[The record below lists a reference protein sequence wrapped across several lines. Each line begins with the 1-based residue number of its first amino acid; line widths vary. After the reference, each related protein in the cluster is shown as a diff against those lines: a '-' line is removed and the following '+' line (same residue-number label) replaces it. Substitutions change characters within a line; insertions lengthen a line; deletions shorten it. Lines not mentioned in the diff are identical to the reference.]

1 MNKDVVEKCLA
12 FCQALSN
19 NNQPFSLS
27 LKIGSDTFNFHSKDL
42 VKSSCVKKKKSPSQL
57 RREKKRRDERKQAV
71 TNAEEPALEVSEKSV
86 AVLKCD
92 LCENS
97 FSSKEEL
104 NAHNECVH
112 KTLTSPERERDIGAQ
127 CELQL
132 SPLQVHRDED
142 NLSVQEGASS
152 PVSLAPEPSPMEL
165 PCVLNAE
172 QLCVKTFT
180 SEEDLKN
187 HMMKAHY
194 GGACIN
200 CQLWDPRKKCKE
212 RKSCRIVYD
221 FYRSNKYGTWQ
232 CAGGVFGLVDGVDHR
247 CDE

>member
-1 MNKDVVEKCLA
+1 MNKDVVEECLA

-19 NNQPFSLS
+19 NNQLFSLS
-27 LKIGSDTFNFHSKDL
+27 LKIGSDTFNFHLKEL

-57 RREKKRRDERKQAV
+57 RREKRRRDERKQAV
-71 TNAEEPALEVSEKSV
+71 TKAEEDAVEASEKS
-86 AVLKCD
+86 AVKLKCNP
-92 LCENS
+92 CGNS
-97 FSSKEEL
+97 FGSEEEL
-104 NAHNECVH
+104 NAHNESVH
-112 KTLTSPERERDIGAQ
+112 KTLTSPEKERGIGAQ

-132 SPLQVHRDED
+132 SPLQVNRYED
-142 NLSVQEGASS
+142 NLSEQEGASS
-152 PVSLAPEPSPMEL
+152 PVSLAPELSPVEF
-165 PCVLNAE
+165 PCVLNAR

-180 SEEDLKN
+180 LEEDLKN

-212 RKSCRIVYD
+212 RKSCRTVYD
-221 FYRSNKYGTWQ
+221 YYRHTQGWQ
-232 CAGGVFGLVDGVDHR
+232 CAGGVFGKVAGIDHR

>member
-57 RREKKRRDERKQAV
+57 RREKKRRDERTEADTK
-71 TNAEEPALEVSEKSV
+71 AEEPTVEVSEKSV
-86 AVLKCD
+86 VNLKCD
-92 LCENS
+92 LCGNS
-97 FSSKEEL
+97 FSFEEEL

-112 KTLTSPERERDIGAQ
+112 KTLISPEK
-127 CELQL
+127 
-132 SPLQVHRDED
+132 VHRDED
-142 NLSVQEGASS
+142 HLSEQEGASS
-152 PVSLAPEPSPMEL
+152 PVSLAPELPPVEF
-165 PCVLNAE
+165 PCVLIATP
-172 QLCVKTFT
+172 QGVSLCVKTFT

-212 RKSCRIVYD
+212 RKSCRTVYD
-221 FYRSNKYGTWQ
+221 YYSITNQYWKWQ
-232 CAGGVFGLVDGVDHR
+232 CAGGVFGKVDGVDHR
-247 CDE
+247 YDE

>member
-1 MNKDVVEKCLA
+1 MVEKCLA

-19 NNQPFSLS
+19 NNQLFSLS
-27 LKIGSDTFNFHSKDL
+27 LKIGSDTFNFQSKEL

-71 TNAEEPALEVSEKSV
+71 TKADEDAVEVSEKSV
-86 AVLKCD
+86 VNLKCD
-92 LCENS
+92 LCGNS
-97 FSSKEEL
+97 FSSEEEL

-112 KTLTSPERERDIGAQ
+112 KTLTSPEKERGIGAQ

-132 SPLQVHRDED
+132 SPLQVHREED
-142 NLSVQEGASS
+142 NLSEQEDASS
-152 PVSLAPEPSPMEL
+152 PVSLAPELSPVEF
-165 PCVLNAE
+165 PCVLIAK
-172 QLCVKTFT
+172 QLCVKTFS

-212 RKSCRIVYD
+212 RKSCRTVYD
-221 FYRSNKYGTWQ
+221 YYRPGKYWTWQ
-232 CAGGVFGLVDGVDHR
+232 CAGGVFGKVDGVDHR

>member
-12 FCQALSN
+12 FCRALSN

-27 LKIGSDTFNFHSKDL
+27 LKIGSDTFNFLSKEL
-42 VKSSCVKKKKSPSQL
+42 VKSSGVKKKKSPSQL
-57 RREKKRRDERKQAV
+57 RREKKRRDERKQTV
-71 TNAEEPALEVSEKSV
+71 TKAEEPAVEVSEKPV
-86 AVLKCD
+86 AMLKCD
-92 LCENS
+92 LCGNN
-97 FSSKEEL
+97 FSSEEEL

-112 KTLTSPERERDIGAQ
+112 KTPEKERDIGAQ
-127 CELQL
+127 GELQL

-142 NLSVQEGASS
+142 NLSVQEGAFS
-152 PVSLAPEPSPMEL
+152 PVSLAPDPSPLEL
-165 PCVLNAE
+165 PCVLNAK

-212 RKSCRIVYD
+212 RKSCRTVYD
-221 FYRSNKYGTWQ
+221 YYSITNQYWKWQ
-232 CAGGVFGLVDGVDHR
+232 CAGGVFGKVDGVDHR